1 MKKLFLL
8 FVVAIALNA
17 KSQTNTFPTSGSAG
31 IGTLSPNASALLDVT
46 STTKG
51 LLMPRMTKTQR
62 DAIATPA
69 TGLII
74 FQTNQTPGF
83 YWYSGTQWVQMS
95 NGKANL
101 SLNNLSAVTAI
112 NQSLLPGVTNSIDLG
127 SGANSWRDLYL
138 GGNAGIAGNSQIGGT
153 LGVTGNSLLGSNLG
167 VSGNTQ
173 IGGTLGVTGN
183 SLLGGNLGVTGNSQ
197 IGGTFDVTG
206 NSIFGGNLGVTGNSQ
221 IGGTFDVTGNSLL
234 GGNLGVTGNGAIGGR
249 LGVGIASPVLTLD
262 VKSTS
267 AFLARFNGGNG
278 MYMGIFENDLY
289 RGYIGSYAGAA
300 ADVDFG
306 TGGSNSGGKVHL
318 TTRATPRLTVDSI
331 GQVGIGTTSPTAQI
345 DVFNNTPNRSLNIIS
360 SAANGQIANI
370 STTVAINSG
379 NDLLQLDLPT
389 TQGPDAQFI
398 EATAGGIKFVVN
410 SDGRVG
416 IGGAALTGVGCYIQK
431 GTDAA
436 PASGG
441 YLVTGLASGTNIS
454 MDDNEIMARNNGATS
469 TLFLQNNGGTLTM
482 CANAGDV
489 TIGTTT
495 VATGYKLSVNGK
507 IIGTEVRVDAK
518 ANWPDYV
525 FDANHKLLPLEDLE
539 ASINANK
546 HLPGIPSATEVKNG
560 GIMLGEMQTKQMEK
574 IEELTLYMIQLSKE
588 NKELKA
594 RLEKLE
600 KK

>member
-31 IGTLSPNASALLDVT
+31 IGTLSPHGSALLDVT

-51 LLMPRMTKTQR
+51 VLIPRMTKGQR
-62 DAIATPA
+62 DLIATPA
-69 TGLII
+69 TGLMI

-112 NQSLLPGVTNSIDLG
+112 NQSLLPGITNSIDLG
-127 SGANSWRDLYL
+127 SGTNNWRDLYL

-153 LGVTGNSLLGSNLG
+153 LGVTGNSLLGGSLG
-167 VSGNTQ
+167 VTGNSQ

-183 SLLGGNLGVTGNSQ
+183 SLLGGS
-197 IGGTFDVTG
+197 
-206 NSIFGGNLGVTGNSQ
+206 LGVTGNSQ

-234 GGNLGVTGNGAIGGR
+234 GGNLGVVGNALVGGK
-249 LGVGIASPVLTLD
+249 VGIGTNTPSTPLD

-331 GQVGIGTTSPTAQI
+331 GQIGIGTTTPTAQI
-345 DVFNNTPNRSLNIIS
+345 DVFNNTVNRSLNIVS

-370 STTVAINSG
+370 STTVAINTN
-379 NDLLQLDLPT
+379 NDLLQLELPSS
-389 TQGPDAQFI
+389 QSPDAQFI
-398 EATAGGIKFVVN
+398 EASSGGVKFAVN

-416 IGGAALTGVGCYIQK
+416 VGGAALANVGLHVQT

-441 YLVTGLASGTNIS
+441 YVVTGLTSAENLSIDN
-454 MDDNEIMARNNGATS
+454 NEIMARNNGATS
-469 TLFLQNNGGTLTM
+469 TLFLQNNGGKLTI
-482 CANAGDV
+482 CANGGDV

-495 VATGYKLSVNGK
+495 VASGYKLNVNGK
-507 IIGTEVRVDAK
+507 IISTEVRVEAL

-525 FDANHKLLPLEDLE
+525 FGANHKLLPLEDLE

-546 HLPGIPSATEVKNG
+546 HLPGIPSAAEVKSN